1 MLSNARSCTPQVFTS
16 SGRLTALSALQSG
29 ERVLSMSAAGVAS
42 YQEVFMWGH
51 RDAGAL
57 ASFVTIR
64 AGGATLRA
72 TPGERPRAVPKLLPM
87 PKHWR
92 PVSGLARLPSVE
104 VPSVLSLSCGLVP
117 S

>member
-1 MLSNARSCTPQVFTS
+1 VLTS
-16 SGRLTALSALQSG
+16 GGRLTPLSALQSG
-29 ERVLSMSAAGVAS
+29 ERVLSMSAAGLAT

-72 TPGERPRAVPKLLPM
+72 TPGEGCAQLLRC
-87 PKHWR
+87 WCS
-92 PVSGLARLPSVE
+92 VAASVNRLQ
-104 VPSVLSLSCGLVP
+104 LVAAP
-117 S
+117 G